1 MLYFWPLRAHGLT
14 CDIRHWWRRVV
25 MLSIVGLTLCWLV
38 ISHSLV
44 SYLSTVAPEMAL
56 KIRANH
62 SQSLLR
68 LVEDELRM
76 IVDDGDKTPP
86 NSARLSSSRTKALRE
101 NAQTA
106 LIAAPLSAR
115 AYRVS
120 GQIAELEGSAPKAER
135 FMYAAVR
142 RSLNERIAVDWMM
155 RQCADRKSHQ
165 ATAYYADILLRS
177 TPGVTAYVTPVLAQM
192 AEDSAG
198 KSEIKKLL
206 ATKPN
211 WRRTFFSQLGA
222 SLTDARTPLD
232 LFLSLKD
239 SSAPPATEEL
249 NSYQSFLF
257 RHKLYDLAYYV
268 WLQFLPPNALVSA
281 GFLFNGDFENK
292 PSGSPFDWQTR
303 PGANVIVDFLSRP
316 HNASNHAL
324 VVDLGPGRVEFR
336 GVTQTIMLPPGDYV
350 FKGSFMGEIHGP
362 RGVQW
367 SARCMDGR
375 ATLGQSKMILGSF
388 PDWRT
393 FEFPLIVPENDCS
406 AQIIELKL
414 AARSPSEKLA
424 FGAIWFDNFS
434 ISRTESASK

>member
-1 MLYFWPLRAHGLT
+1 MLYFCPLRAHGLT
-14 CDIRHWWRRVV
+14 RDIRLNCRRVV
-25 MLSIVGLTLCWLV
+25 IFTIVGLALCWLV
-38 ISHSLV
+38 ISHSV
-44 SYLSTVAPEMAL
+44 VAYLSTVAPEMAV
-56 KIRANH
+56 KIHANH

-68 LVEDELRM
+68 IVENELHT
-76 IVDDGDKTPP
+76 IVEDGDKTP
-86 NSARLSSSRTKALRE
+86 NSPRLSSSRIKALRE

-106 LIAAPLSAR
+106 LISAPLSAR
-115 AYRVS
+115 AYRVL
-120 GQIAELEGSAPKAER
+120 GQIAEIEGSVPRAER

-142 RSLNERIAVDWMM
+142 RSLNERTAVDWMM
-155 RQCADRKSHQ
+155 RQSADRKIHQ
-165 ATAYYADILLRS
+165 ATAYYADVLLRS
-177 TPGVTAYVTPVLAQM
+177 TPGVTAYVTPLLAQM

-198 KSEIKKLL
+198 KSEIEKLL
-206 ATKPN
+206 ATNPN
-211 WRRTFFSQLGA
+211 WRRAFFSHLGA
-222 SLTDARTPLD
+222 SVTDARTPLD

-239 SSAPPATEEL
+239 SSAPPTTDEL

-257 RHKLYDLAYYV
+257 QHKFYELAYNV
-268 WLQFLPPNALVSA
+268 WLQFLPPNELASA
-281 GFLFNGDFENK
+281 GFLFNGDFEKK
-292 PSGSPFDWQTR
+292 PSGSPFDWRTL
-303 PGANVIVDFLSRP
+303 PGANVIVDFALRP
-316 HNASNHAL
+316 QNASNHAL

-393 FEFPLIVPENDCS
+393 FEFPLIVPENGCS

-424 FGAIWFDNFS
+424 FGAIWFDDFS
-434 ISRTESASK
+434 ILRTERASN